1 MFINNLSLTNS
12 ITLQVVARIWH
23 NARPRKVGTLIWL
36 TLNQGLPIGT
46 WLQVM
51 GDALPSHGGETQ
63 VRVSQSQVAELGLG
77 STLPAS
83 NSRKG

>member
-1 MFINNLSLTNS
+1 MWNGFPPKAKGMHLSFEILAITNAPS
-12 ITLQVVARIWH
+12 
-23 NARPRKVGTLIWL
+23 
-36 TLNQGLPIGT
+36 
-46 WLQVM
+46 
-51 GDALPSHGGETQ
+51 DALPSHGGETQ

>member
-1 MFINNLSLTNS
+1 MGGSWGV
-12 ITLQVVARIWH
+12 TLALAYAQSHPKLVA
-23 NARPRKVGTLIWL
+23 ALI
-36 TLNQGLPIGT
+36 
-46 WLQVM
+46 
-51 GDALPSHGGETQ
+51 DALPSHGGETQ